1 MLYIILFIQYN
12 GLEHTESD
20 DKMVKEYL
28 REKADSLTAEKERL
42 TAQKERLD
50 GIRERLHKS
59 IDEVQKKEDVDFE
72 IFSPRADMRV
82 SKEMLNE
89 MHQQMNDVKR
99 QQAQTARERQSW
111 TSFCTCSKRCR
122 ICRINVSYVS
132 RETFPGFWNA

>member
-28 REKADSLTAEKERL
+28 KEKADSLTAEKERL

-59 IDEVQKKEDVDFE
+59 IGEVQ
-72 IFSPRADMRV
+72 
-82 SKEMLNE
+82 N
-89 MHQQMNDVKR
+89 QQMNDVKR
-99 QQAQTARERQSW
+99 QQAQTARELEEVTAKLDKFLYMLEEVQ
-111 TSFCTCSKRCR
+111 
-122 ICRINVSYVS
+122 NL
-132 RETFPGFWNA
+132 PD

>member
-28 REKADSLTAEKERL
+28 KEKADSLTAEKERL

-59 IDEVQKKEDVDFE
+59 IGEVQKRKTLILKFFRRGQICVCL
-72 IFSPRADMRV
+72 R
-82 SKEMLNE
+82 
-89 MHQQMNDVKR
+89 
-99 QQAQTARERQSW
+99 
-111 TSFCTCSKRCR
+111 RC
-122 ICRINVSYVS
+122 
-132 RETFPGFWNA
+132 

>member
-1 MLYIILFIQYN
+1 
-12 GLEHTESD
+12 
-20 DKMVKEYL
+20 
-28 REKADSLTAEKERL
+28 L

-99 QQAQTARERQSW
+99 QQAQTARELEEVTAKLDKFLYMLEGAESAGLMFRMFHVKHFQDFGMLK
-111 TSFCTCSKRCR
+111 TGYLKKE
-122 ICRINVSYVS
+122 VL
-132 RETFPGFWNA
+132 

>member
-1 MLYIILFIQYN
+1 
-12 GLEHTESD
+12 
-20 DKMVKEYL
+20 MVKEYL

-42 TAQKERLD
+42 TAQKLD
-50 GIRERLHKS
+50 GIRECLHKS

-99 QQAQTARERQSW
+99 QQAQTARELEEVTAKLDKFLYMLEEVQ
-111 TSFCTCSKRCR
+111 
-122 ICRINVSYVS
+122 NL
-132 RETFPGFWNA
+132 PD

>member
-1 MLYIILFIQYN
+1 MLYIVLFIQYN

-28 REKADSLTAEKERL
+28 KEKADSLTAEKERL
-42 TAQKERLD
+42 TAQKER
-50 GIRERLHKS
+50 IRERLHKS
-59 IDEVQKKEDVDFE
+59 IGEVQKKEDVDFE

-99 QQAQTARERQSW
+99 QQAQTARELEEVTAKLDKFLYMLEEVQ
-111 TSFCTCSKRCR
+111 
-122 ICRINVSYVS
+122 NL
-132 RETFPGFWNA
+132 PD

>member
-1 MLYIILFIQYN
+1 
-12 GLEHTESD
+12 
-20 DKMVKEYL
+20 MVKEYL
-28 REKADSLTAEKERL
+28 KEKADSLTAEKERL

-99 QQAQTARERQSW
+99 QQEEVTAKLDKFLYMLEEVQ
-111 TSFCTCSKRCR
+111 
-122 ICRINVSYVS
+122 NL
-132 RETFPGFWNA
+132 PD

>member
-28 REKADSLTAEKERL
+28 KEKADSLTAEKERF
-42 TAQKERLD
+42 D

-99 QQAQTARERQSW
+99 QQAQTARELEEVTAKLDKFLYMLEEVQ
-111 TSFCTCSKRCR
+111 
-122 ICRINVSYVS
+122 NL
-132 RETFPGFWNA
+132 PD

>member
-1 MLYIILFIQYN
+1 MAWDAWRAHCSKNVRGILEIRNNIEYIKISYVSRETLLYIILFIQYN

-28 REKADSLTAEKERL
+28 KEKADSLTAEKERL

-72 IFSPRADMRV
+72 IF
-82 SKEMLNE
+82 
-89 MHQQMNDVKR
+89 
-99 QQAQTARERQSW
+99 
-111 TSFCTCSKRCR
+111 
-122 ICRINVSYVS
+122 
-132 RETFPGFWNA
+132 

>member
-12 GLEHTESD
+12 GLEYTESD

-28 REKADSLTAEKERL
+28 KEKADSLTAEKERL

-99 QQAQTARERQSW
+99 QQAQTARELEEVTAKLDKFLYMLEEVQ
-111 TSFCTCSKRCR
+111 
-122 ICRINVSYVS
+122 NL
-132 RETFPGFWNA
+132 PD

>member
-1 MLYIILFIQYN
+1 
-12 GLEHTESD
+12 
-20 DKMVKEYL
+20 MVKEYL

-72 IFSPRADMRV
+72 IFSTRADMRV
-82 SKEMLNE
+82 SKEMQNE

-99 QQAQTARERQSW
+99 QQAQTARELEEVTAKLDKFLYMLEEVQ
-111 TSFCTCSKRCR
+111 
-122 ICRINVSYVS
+122 NL
-132 RETFPGFWNA
+132 PD

>member
-28 REKADSLTAEKERL
+28 KEKADSLTAEKERL

-99 QQAQTARERQSW
+99 QQ
-111 TSFCTCSKRCR
+111 F
-122 ICRINVSYVS
+122 
-132 RETFPGFWNA
+132 

>member
-28 REKADSLTAEKERL
+28 KEKADRL

-99 QQAQTARERQSW
+99 QQAQTARELEEVTAKLDKFLYMLEEVQ
-111 TSFCTCSKRCR
+111 
-122 ICRINVSYVS
+122 NL
-132 RETFPGFWNA
+132 PD

>member
-28 REKADSLTAEKERL
+28 KEKADSLTAEKERL

-99 QQAQTARERQSW
+99 QQAQTVRELEEVTAKLDKFLYMLEEVQ
-111 TSFCTCSKRCR
+111 
-122 ICRINVSYVS
+122 NL
-132 RETFPGFWNA
+132 PD